1 MSSHNPF
8 NHLRELNYL
17 VDEGD
22 AIARISLLELIN
34 QLDLDPNPYF
44 TALEASSFEARVM
57 LAVYG
62 AFFED
67 YLRATDTDSN
77 QDDVAV
83 RSVSTGIM
91 SALRENIT
99 TRDVHD
105 EIYNLS
111 LPDMDAV
118 LAACATAWSDEE
130 VAELKKDLFGHQ
142 DQTDEYRAK
151 WDAIA
156 KRPARA
162 ISEHFTVR
170 IHKMNQPAV
179 ILHVGKKDPYPLH
192 ARAITAEIGPYHMT
206 WRACKEWG
214 LTLPK
219 HSWFADN
226 NDVACEIV
234 FPDIPEGV
242 RLRIA
247 SSEDN
252 VPDPDNP
259 GQMKKEKLTA
269 TLEKDKL
276 TALSFTNRGLR
287 YHEWRIAVKEDD
299 S

>member
-1 MSSHNPF
+1 MSTHNPF
-8 NHLRELNYL
+8 NHLRDLSYL
-17 VDEGD
+17 VEEGD
-22 AIARISLLELIN
+22 GIARLALLELIN
-34 QLDLDPNPYF
+34 QLNLDPNPYF

-67 YLRATDTDSN
+67 YLRATDTEDD
-77 QDDVAV
+77 QDERAVERVAIY
-83 RSVSTGIM
+83 IM
-91 SALRENIT
+91 SDLREHIT
-99 TRDVHD
+99 TTDIHE

-130 VAELKKDLFGHQ
+130 VAELKKNQFGKST
-142 DQTDEYRAK
+142 QTDEYNKK
-151 WDAIA
+151 WMDVV
-156 KRPARA
+156 KRPAKA